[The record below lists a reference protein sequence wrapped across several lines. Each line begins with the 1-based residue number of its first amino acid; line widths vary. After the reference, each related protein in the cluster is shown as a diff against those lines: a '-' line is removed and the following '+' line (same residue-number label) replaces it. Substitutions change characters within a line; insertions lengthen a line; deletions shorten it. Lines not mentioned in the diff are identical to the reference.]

1 MLQWLLKQDFMPHGH
16 CYFWRPDILWT
27 HVLSDGIIALAYFSI
42 PVTLVYFLSKR
53 KDFPFRGVLAL
64 FAAFIILCG
73 TTHILG
79 IITVWKPVYAVDGLV
94 KAITALVSIATALV
108 IVPLVPIALSMRSP
122 AELEAANQL
131 LEAEVERRR
140 EVEKRLEAAVENLY
154 RSNEELE
161 QFASAASHDLQS
173 PLRAV
178 VNFTQLL
185 KSHAEG
191 KLDKDANEFLG
202 FIEEGGKRM
211 QALIT
216 DLLQVSRV
224 GKEDAKM
231 EVVPMQQVLQK
242 ANSQLQLN
250 LQESG
255 ATVHADN
262 LPNVLGHEG
271 HLLQLLQNLIGNAIK
286 YVAPG
291 VKPEVW
297 ITAARENNHW
307 HFVVADNGIGIEE
320 KHLKTVFAIFRRLH
334 TQDQYPGSGIGLAIC
349 KKIIERHKGRIW
361 IESEPGKGS
370 KFHFTLPAA

>member
-1 MLQWLLKQDFMPHGH
+1 MLQWLFKQDFMPHGH

-27 HVLSDGIIALAYFSI
+27 HVLSDGVIALAYFSI
-42 PVTLVYFLSKR
+42 PITLVYFLSKR

-73 TTHILG
+73 TTHIFG
-79 IITVWKPVYAVDGLV
+79 IITVWKPIYALDGLV
-94 KAITALVSIATALV
+94 KAVTALVSIATALV
-108 IVPLVPIALSMRSP
+108 MVPLVPIALSMRSP

-131 LEAEVERRR
+131 LQAEVERRR
-140 EVEKRLEAAVENLY
+140 ETEKRLEAAVEDLY

-185 KSHAEG
+185 KRHAEG
-191 KLDKDANEFLG
+191 KLDNEADEYFG
-202 FIEEGGKRM
+202 FIEDGGKRM

-216 DLLQVSRV
+216 DMPQVSRV
-224 GKEDAKM
+224 GKESVRM
-231 EVVPMQQVLQK
+231 EVVPMQQVLEK
-242 ANSQLQLN
+242 AKSQLQLN
-250 LQESG
+250 LQEAS
-255 ATVHADN
+255 ATVHAEN

-271 HLLQLLQNLIGNAIK
+271 HLIQLLQNVIGNAIK

-291 VKPEVW
+291 VKPVVA
-297 ITAARENNHW
+297 ITATRENDDW

-320 KHLKTVFAIFRRLH
+320 KHLKAVFAIFRRLH
-334 TQDQYPGSGIGLAIC
+334 TQDQYPGSGIGLSIC

-361 IESEPGKGS
+361 IESETGKGS
-370 KFHFTLPAA
+370 QFHFTLPAA